1 MGGSGS
7 EELMKCPP
15 PSPAVLWFVN
25 AHERKPTQK
34 KPKKPKKQR
43 EMHWWKTYGD
53 SKIYLSEKIFDK
65 EK

>member
-25 AHERKPTQK
+25 VHERKPTQK
-34 KPKKPKKQR
+34 KAKKN
-43 EMHWWKTYGD
+43 KTKRDALMKIYGD